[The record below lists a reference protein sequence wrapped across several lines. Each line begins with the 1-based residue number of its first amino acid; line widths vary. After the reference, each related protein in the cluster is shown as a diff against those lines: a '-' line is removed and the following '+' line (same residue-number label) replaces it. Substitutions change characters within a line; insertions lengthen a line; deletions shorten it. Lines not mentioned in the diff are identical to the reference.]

1 MIIYINIF
9 FTILFSFLF
18 AKSKISNEVKLLSYG
33 IVFLLFTL
41 FIGLRYKVGGDW
53 DAYLEHFRHLEFQYF
68 FDNLL
73 NWDPGYVL
81 LEYIS
86 LYLGLD
92 IYGVNTLCAIIFLF
106 SFFYF
111 IKTFNIKLPYAL
123 LVSYPYLIMV
133 VVNGYTRQGVAV
145 GIGMLFMGFLYK
157 KELPK
162 TIICLILAV
171 LFHKSAIVLA
181 LFYLLEIKLSIKKL
195 IIIGGVIA
203 GILFLMY
210 IIFQAKIQSMYTH
223 YIEKQMH
230 SVGAIIRISV
240 NVLAGVLLIAFFKQY
255 KKIYDDYDINILTF
269 FISLIAFLL
278 ATVARIT
285 TVSDRLLLYFYPFQ
299 IIVFPRILY
308 IINRINKYLGFIYF
322 IFLILL
328 FSGVLFVWL
337 FFAAHRYA
345 WLPYD
350 NLLFHLE

>member
-133 VVNGYTRQGVAV
+133 VVNGYSRQGVAV
-145 GIGMLFMGFLYK
+145 GLGMVFISLLYK
-157 KELPK
+157 KKLFK
-162 TIICLILAV
+162 SILFLILAV
-171 LFHKSAIVLA
+171 LFHKTAIVLA
-181 LFYLLEIKLSIKKL
+181 LLYIAKLKINIKNFGIILIAVGSI
-195 IIIGGVIA
+195 
-203 GILFLMY
+203 FLTYTIFKQEFDIMY
-210 IIFQAKIQSMYTH
+210 IY
-223 YIEKQMH
+223 YVEKQMQ
-230 SVGAIIRISV
+230 STGAIIRISI
-240 NVLAGVLLIAFFKQY
+240 NLLAGILLILFFKCY
-255 KKIYDDYDINILTF
+255 KNLYDDYDINVLMF
-269 FISLIAFLL
+269 LISIVAFLL
-278 ATVARIT
+278 AMVTNIT
-285 TVSDRLLLYFYPFQ
+285 TVADRLLLYFYPLQ
-299 IIVFPRILY
+299 IIVFPRICY
-308 IINRINKYLGFIYF
+308 IVNRINRDLGFIYF
-322 IFLILL
+322 IFLVLL

-337 FFAAHRYA
+337 FFATHRYA
-345 WLPYD
+345 WLPYN
-350 NLLFHLE
+350 NLLFNLE